1 VRSLLLIAVL
11 LSLTACGK
19 KGALYYPDMLVPDA
33 TTVTSVSQIGSSVKL
48 QFVLPHNDRMGH
60 KLADLAGVKIN
71 KRQSDSIDES
81 SCSSCTTDYHL
92 FRTLYLDLLPE
103 GALRYGNR
111 MLVLDGDVSV
121 GKTYS
126 YRVVPFTKGGLDGLA
141 SPQVSVRLVQPTLP
155 PIVHAES
162 FPTEIR
168 ISCVTSPPVAGS
180 FIGFNIYRSR
190 QEDAVSYVP
199 INREPLV
206 EKDYTDSGIDRN
218 VKYRYMART
227 LIKLESGDVVE
238 SPLSNVVD
246 GMLKNDE

>member
-33 TTVTSVSQIGSSVKL
+33 TTVTSVGQIGSSVKL
-48 QFVLPHNDRMGH
+48 QFVLPQNDRMGR
-60 KLADLAGVKIN
+60 KLTDLAGVKISR
-71 KRQSDSIDES
+71 RQSGSQDEGA
-81 SCSSCTTDYHL
+81 CSSCTTDYHL

-103 GALRYGNR
+103 GALRDGNR
-111 MLVLDGDVSV
+111 ILVLDGDVSV

-126 YRVVPFTKGGLDGLA
+126 YRVVPFTKSGLDGLA
-141 SPQVSVRLVQPTLP
+141 SPHVSVRLVQPTLP

-168 ISCVTSPPVAGS
+168 ISCVTLLPIAGS
-180 FIGFNIYRSR
+180 FIGFNIYRTAK
-190 QEDAVSYVP
+190 EDTVPYLP
-199 INREPLV
+199 INREPLT
-206 EKDYTDSGIDRN
+206 EKDYTDSGIERN

-227 LIKLESGDVVE
+227 LIKLETGDVVE